1 MLELIWSLTNGQVVQ
16 WVWVVGMVVGLVI
29 LISIKCYCSILPITR
44 LNCPLEEVHTE
55 KQLMIHCYSWWH
67 SPWALIK
74 SLSWRP
80 FPSDTFSTSLVVLPV
95 QLQLWQSSSSSSSI
109 SSNIVEA
116 DTNTEINLS
125 ALCKLRSSYNLSF
138 ERIHLVSLGKRPVS
152 RSRCP
157 IAELQ
162 KFECKQVKKTLT
174 FVLNQHRKYDLNNNT
189 Q

>member
-1 MLELIWSLTNGQVVQ
+1 
-16 WVWVVGMVVGLVI
+16 MVVGLVI

-152 RSRCP
+152 RSSCVRMQSSKSLSVSKSVSLLIDTKP
-157 IAELQ
+157 I
-162 KFECKQVKKTLT
+162 KKKL
-174 FVLNQHRKYDLNNNT
+174 DLLALHIMIF
-189 Q
+189 